1 VMMDMYVQPSTT
13 DPSKD
18 KAAVEPCF
26 HVIKDRTNSKG
37 VSALGRLWYYLVD
50 VRMVYLET

>member
-1 VMMDMYVQPSTT
+1 MMMDMYVQPSTT